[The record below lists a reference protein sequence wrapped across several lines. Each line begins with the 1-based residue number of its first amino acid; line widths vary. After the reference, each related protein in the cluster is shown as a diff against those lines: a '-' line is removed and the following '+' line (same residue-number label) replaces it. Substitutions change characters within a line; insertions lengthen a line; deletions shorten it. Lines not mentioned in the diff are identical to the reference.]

1 MAILLPFAPSPPLP
15 SPPDDLH
22 FPFARMKDWWTGH
35 SWASGTD
42 VSDDAKS
49 QGSSSEAVNGYYY
62 AVALLGSA
70 LGDASLETYGKL
82 LAAMEV
88 SSAQEY
94 WQVGRMGRAG
104 GLMRVMIPITCC
116 ISPQ

>member
-1 MAILLPFAPSPPLP
+1 
-15 SPPDDLH
+15 
-22 FPFARMKDWWTGH
+22 MKDWWAGH

-42 VSDDAKS
+42 VFGDAKNQES
-49 QGSSSEAVNGYYY
+49 TSEAVNGYY

-70 LGDASLETYGKL
+70 LGDASLETYGRL

-94 WQVGRMGRAG
+94 WQVGRGRG
-104 GLMRVMIPITCC
+104 GRRAWVNLMRND
-116 ISPQ
+116 